1 MPLIKCCILKL
12 FPGWGGSIDQTRPIR
27 TFPVQLPLL
36 FPSSLCAEV
45 ILHFPEDMLGTKLVQ
60 HFSERASNFTIIS
73 DKSDIIE
80 VAASDRIRTII
91 RFSSE
96 IAGALNIDAT
106 VFLFCHLS
114 DDALAL
120 LVGVLLQHI
129 CDLDQGLL
137 GKPLECRNLEKCNF
151 EVK

>member
-1 MPLIKCCILKL
+1 MPSIECCILKL
-12 FPGWGGSIDQTRPIR
+12 FPRGGSTDETRPRR
-27 TFPVQLPLL
+27 TFPVQLLLPL
-36 FPSSLCAEV
+36 PSSLCAKV
-45 ILHFPEDMLGTKLVQ
+45 CLHFPEDMLGTKLVQ

>member
-1 MPLIKCCILKL
+1 MLHFETVSRRRLHR
-12 FPGWGGSIDQTRPIR
+12 SNQTQKNI
-27 TFPVQLPLL
+27 
-36 FPSSLCAEV
+36 PSSVAFAIAVAFAFAIFFVCRN
-45 ILHFPEDMLGTKLVQ
+45 
-60 HFSERASNFTIIS
+60 FSERALNFTIIS

-137 GKPLECRNLEKCNF
+137 GKPLECRNLEKCNL
-151 EVK
+151 K

>member
-1 MPLIKCCILKL
+1 MPSIKCCILKL
-12 FPGWGGSIDQTRPIR
+12 FPGGGSIDQTRPRR
-27 TFPVQLPLL
+27 TFPVQLPL
-36 FPSSLCAEV
+36 PSSLCTKL
-45 ILHFPEDMLGTKLVQ
+45 ILHFPEDTLGTKLVQ
-60 HFSERASNFTIIS
+60 HFSERALNFTIIS

-137 GKPLECRNLEKCNF
+137 GKPLECRNLEK
-151 EVK
+151 

>member
-1 MPLIKCCILKL
+1 
-12 FPGWGGSIDQTRPIR
+12 
-27 TFPVQLPLL
+27 
-36 FPSSLCAEV
+36 
-45 ILHFPEDMLGTKLVQ
+45 MLGTKLVQ

-96 IAGALNIDAT
+96 IAGALFDAT
-106 VFLFCHLS
+106 FILFRHLS

-120 LVGVLLQHI
+120 LVGVLLQNI

-137 GKPLECRNLEKCNF
+137 RKPLECRNLEKCNF